1 MYKIQTL
8 NKISDCVYTEL
19 PAPGYQIAAEEAA
32 PDAVLVR
39 SASMHDVPVPE
50 SLLAVARAGA
60 GVNNIPVAEYT
71 KKGIAVFNTPGA
83 NANAVAELVVAG
95 MLLSAR
101 KVVQGIEWAQGLK
114 GQTGVAKLV
123 EKGKG
128 QFGGPELR
136 GKTLGVIGLGAIGA
150 LVANAASDGLG
161 MRVIGVDPFLS
172 VRQAWSLSRAVESAD
187 SVAALLP
194 QCDWV
199 SVHVPLNDQTK
210 NMFNDKLF
218 VQMKPGARLLNFSR
232 AELVCPEALKKAL
245 ESGQLSAYVTDFP
258 TEAVLEIPGVL
269 SIPHLGASTPES
281 EENCAQMAAAQLRA
295 YLETGAIHNSVNLP
309 ELALGRAEGYR
320 VQILHEN
327 APALVPQITAL
338 IAEKGLSIAGMVSQS
353 RGEAAVTVLDLAE
366 TPDESLLAA
375 LSALPQV
382 MRARRV
388 GA

>member
-1 MYKIQTL
+1 
-8 NKISDCVYTEL
+8 
-19 PAPGYQIAAEEAA
+19 
-32 PDAVLVR
+32 
-39 SASMHDVPVPE
+39 
-50 SLLAVARAGA
+50 
-60 GVNNIPVAEYT
+60 
-71 KKGIAVFNTPGA
+71 
-83 NANAVAELVVAG
+83 
-95 MLLSAR
+95 LSAR
-101 KVVQGIEWAQGLK
+101 KVVAGIGWAQGLK

-128 QFGGPELR
+128 QFVGPELR

-199 SVHVPLNDQTK
+199 SVHVPLNDQTRS
-210 NMFNDKLF
+210 MFNDQLF
-218 VQMKPGARLLNFSR
+218 AQMKPGARLLNFSR
-232 AELVCPEALKKAL
+232 AELVCPDALKKAL
-245 ESGQLSAYVTDFP
+245 AGGQLSTYVTDFP
-258 TEAVLEIPGVL
+258 NETLLDIPGVL
-269 SIPHLGASTPES
+269 CIPHLGASTPES
-281 EENCAQMAAAQLRA
+281 EENCAQMASAQLRA

-309 ELALGRAEGYR
+309 EVALGSIEGYR
-320 VQILHEN
+320 VQLLHEN
-327 APALVPQITAL
+327 APALLPQITAL
-338 IAEKGLSIAGMVSQS
+338 IAEKGLNITGMVNKS
-353 RGEAAVTVLDLAE
+353 RGEAAVTVLDLNEA
-366 TPDESLLAA
+366 PDESLLAA

>member
-19 PAPGYQIAAEEAA
+19 PAPGYQIAADEAA

-39 SASMHDVPVPE
+39 SASMHETPVPE

-71 KKGIAVFNTPGA
+71 KRGIAVFNTPGA

-101 KVVQGIEWAQGLK
+101 KVVEGIGWAQGLK

-161 MRVIGVDPFLS
+161 MRVIGVDPYLS
-172 VRQAWSLSRAVESAD
+172 VRHAWSLSRAVTSAE

-199 SVHVPLNDQTK
+199 TVHVPLSDQTR
-210 NMFNDKLF
+210 D
-218 VQMKPGARLLNFSR
+218 
-232 AELVCPEALKKAL
+232 
-245 ESGQLSAYVTDFP
+245 
-258 TEAVLEIPGVL
+258 
-269 SIPHLGASTPES
+269 
-281 EENCAQMAAAQLRA
+281 
-295 YLETGAIHNSVNLP
+295 
-309 ELALGRAEGYR
+309 
-320 VQILHEN
+320 
-327 APALVPQITAL
+327 
-338 IAEKGLSIAGMVSQS
+338 
-353 RGEAAVTVLDLAE
+353 
-366 TPDESLLAA
+366 
-375 LSALPQV
+375 
-382 MRARRV
+382 
-388 GA
+388 